1 MIAFKIETLTDAQ
14 NLVNVCDKYPFN
26 IDVIYREQTVDAK
39 SILGVSSL
47 LGHYVS
53 IIPMTDDKET
63 QIKLEN
69 DIKPISH
76 CYGGER

>member
-26 IDVIYREQTVDAK
+26 IDVIHGIQTIDAK

-47 LGHYVS
+47 IGKFVS
-53 IIPMTDDKET
+53 VIPITDDKDAV
-63 QIKLEN
+63 IKLEN
-69 DIKPISH
+69 EIKPISH
-76 CYGGER
+76 CY